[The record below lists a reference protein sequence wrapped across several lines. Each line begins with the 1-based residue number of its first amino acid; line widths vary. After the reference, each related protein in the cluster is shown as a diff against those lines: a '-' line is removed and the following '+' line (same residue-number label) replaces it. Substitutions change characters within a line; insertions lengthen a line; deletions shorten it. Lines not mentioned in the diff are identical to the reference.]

1 MTDRIDEVRAGLN
14 ITEETWR
21 PPTPDDTLYLL
32 AIAEAARDL
41 RRANRDSYIDDTQF
55 AALEAALDADGQD
68 NPVRMREAEEDRD

>member
-1 MTDRIDEVRAGLN
+1 MSDRIDEIRARWRKN
-14 ITEETWR
+14 RTVPSVEESI
-21 PPTPDDTLYLL
+21 YLL
-32 AIAEAARDL
+32 AVAEAARDL